1 MTQNIEFLAKKG
13 KAPTNGIELYYE
25 SFGQETDPAVVLI
38 MGLDAQCVI
47 WSPAFIE
54 PLVQAGLRVIRFDN
68 RDIGLSTWI
77 NNWEKT
83 KPYTLEDMAADTI
96 GLLDHLGIEKAHFMG
111 ASMGGMITQRI
122 AISYPERVLSIICH
136 MSSAHPLDLDVV
148 ESLPK
153 KVFVKMA
160 PFILKYLPIKTR
172 WTHHKGTVGSYLATY
187 KFLSGTKHKFD
198 KEYFRELF
206 TYSILER
213 GGQNPRARLQQFSAV
228 VASGSRLHELHKIK
242 APALILHGNADKL
255 VPIGHSKKYSKLIN
269 SAQFIE
275 LDGIGHEI
283 PRAEFANIHPIL
295 IGHLKGEG

>member
-1 MTQNIEFLAKKG
+1 MTQNIEILAKKG
-13 KAPTNGIELYYE
+13 KANTNGIELYFE
-25 SFGQETDPAVVLI
+25 SFGNDTDPAIVLI
-38 MGLDAQCVI
+38 MGLDAQCVL

-54 PLVQAGLRVIRFDN
+54 PLVAAGFRVIRFDN

-77 NNWEKT
+77 ENWQKSS
-83 KPYTLEDMAADTI
+83 PYTLEDMAQDTI
-96 GLLDHLGIEKAHFMG
+96 GLLDYLGIEQAHFMG

-136 MSSAHPLDLDVV
+136 MSSAHPLDLEVV
-148 ESLPK
+148 KGLPK
-153 KVFVKMA
+153 KMFVKMA
-160 PFILKYLPIKTR
+160 PLIMKYLPIKTR

-198 KEYFRELF
+198 REYFRELF

-213 GGQNPRARLQQFSAV
+213 QGQNPRARLQQFSAV
-228 VASGSRLHELHKIK
+228 VASGSRLQELHKIE

-255 VPIGHSKKYSKLIN
+255 VPIGHSKKYAKLIKN
-269 SAQFIE
+269 ARFVE

-283 PRAEFANIHPIL
+283 PRAEYENIIPL
-295 IGHLKGEG
+295 LLEHLKKGV